1 MDPYLVL
8 LQSGVY
14 IAKIVTN
21 LAVGSYSTVSPLPA
35 RTQAVFSLWRFPS
48 GYPGRALPAAVVL
61 WSPDFPHTRRHAAAQ
76 PSALIIQ

>member
-21 LAVGSYSTVSPLPA
+21 LAVGSYPTVSPLPI
-35 RTQAVFSLWRFPS
+35 SWRYSFCCTCRRLTPPRS
-48 GYPGRALPAAVVL
+48 YLALY
-61 WSPDFPHTRRHAAAQ
+61 SM
-76 PSALIIQ
+76 